1 MSFLNTVRR
10 AKAYLEEQGRV
21 SLRALRR
28 EFGLD
33 DDALDELV
41 QELVDVQQVAAREGK
56 FLSWVGPAS
65 AAASAAPPFSE
76 EGERRQL
83 TVLFCDL
90 VGSTQL
96 AADLDPED
104 WREVVRG
111 YQEVAAQVVE
121 ASGGHVAQYL
131 GDGLLVY
138 FGYPTAHESDAE
150 HAVRAGLGLVE
161 AVAQRNPQLQAR
173 HGVQLA
179 VRIGIHTGPVVVAEM
194 GRGASRERLAMGET
208 TNVAAHLQAV
218 AAPNRVCLSAATLRL
233 IHGVFQTCDLGL
245 RELKA
250 GRQIHAH
257 EAERVIGTPTGFDRV
272 APEQP
277 TTFVGREPELGV
289 VQECWARAREG
300 HGQAVLISGDP
311 GIGKSR
317 LVHEFRTAIAAQP
330 HAWLEGRC
338 SPYAQESPL
347 DPVLGIQRRS
357 FGFRARD
364 TAEQKIERIEATLRS
379 TGFDFPDAVPLLAD
393 LHSLPLPAD
402 RYRPLDLEPEGRRRR
417 TLELLGQWVLGLG
430 RAQPVVIVLEDVHW
444 MDPSTAELL
453 AAVLERSADE
463 RILLLLTGRP
473 EFDPS
478 GGPPGRLTTLVLERL
493 DAGQVEAIV
502 RDGTR
507 GHELPAGWVGRIAER
522 SDGIPLFAEE
532 LTRAAVETDAAWSEA
547 GDSTLIPSTLRD
559 SLMARLDR
567 LGPARELAQ
576 LAAVAGRE
584 LSHELLE
591 RIALRAG
598 LPLDPALQR
607 VLDEG
612 VFLRHGAPPEAS
624 YSFRHA
630 LIQDT
635 AYESLLRTTRR
646 RYHLLLASALREDLP
661 EIAESR
667 PELVAH
673 HLTRAGESVGA
684 VEWWLRAAELAH
696 RRAANEEA
704 IGHLRRGLR
713 IVAENGGGE
722 DREFQLQ
729 RELCRVLA
737 AARGYSHQETEAA
750 YWRTVQLLQHA
761 DDPTQAG
768 VVLCGHANVGVA
780 GGRLDQAYE
789 RYGQMIDLCRGRDL
803 ELVELAGRLGQ
814 GIVLFFRSELP
825 AAVETFA
832 WGAARYD
839 PARHAFVQAGFPDNP
854 GVEAHHYGGWALW
867 YAGYPEQARRSC
879 ERAIEVAP
887 DRFSVAYSLAFRSAL
902 ENMTRDYEPAE
913 ATAREALRLAD
924 RDGFPYVQSLA
935 GVMRCAAYGRRTR
948 DSAAEADFIA
958 IVRNATQGG
967 SATGAPLVLGDLAE
981 LQILLGRLAE
991 ARSTLELAR
1000 TFARE
1005 RQERVHVPELHRLTG
1020 ELALAADEPDA
1031 AAERAFV
1038 EAVELAR
1045 SQHSRSLE
1053 LRATTSLARLW
1064 QRQGRNRE
1072 ARDTL
1077 APVYAWFQEGFDCRD
1092 LVDARNLLETLG
1104 GS

>member
-121 ASGGHVAQYL
+121 ASAATWRSTWAMDSSCTSGTRRHTRA
-131 GDGLLVY
+131 
-138 FGYPTAHESDAE
+138 TRE

-218 AAPNRVCLSAATLRL
+218 AAPNRVYLSAATLRL

-402 RYRPLDLEPEGRRRR
+402 RYRPLDLEPEGPAEAHLGAARPVGARARR
-417 TLELLGQWVLGLG
+417 
-430 RAQPVVIVLEDVHW
+430 
-444 MDPSTAELL
+444 
-453 AAVLERSADE
+453 
-463 RILLLLTGRP
+463 
-473 EFDPS
+473 
-478 GGPPGRLTTLVLERL
+478 
-493 DAGQVEAIV
+493 
-502 RDGTR
+502 
-507 GHELPAGWVGRIAER
+507 
-522 SDGIPLFAEE
+522 
-532 LTRAAVETDAAWSEA
+532 
-547 GDSTLIPSTLRD
+547 
-559 SLMARLDR
+559 
-567 LGPARELAQ
+567 GPARGHRARGRPLDGPFDGRA
-576 LAAVAGRE
+576 AGR
-584 LSHELLE
+584 
-591 RIALRAG
+591 RAGALRRRA
-598 LPLDPALQR
+598 DPAAA
-607 VLDEG
+607 D
-612 VFLRHGAPPEAS
+612 
-624 YSFRHA
+624 
-630 LIQDT
+630 
-635 AYESLLRTTRR
+635 
-646 RYHLLLASALREDLP
+646 
-661 EIAESR
+661 R
-667 PELVAH
+667 P
-673 HLTRAGESVGA
+673 
-684 VEWWLRAAELAH
+684 
-696 RRAANEEA
+696 
-704 IGHLRRGLR
+704 
-713 IVAENGGGE
+713 
-722 DREFQLQ
+722 
-729 RELCRVLA
+729 
-737 AARGYSHQETEAA
+737 
-750 YWRTVQLLQHA
+750 
-761 DDPTQAG
+761 AG
-768 VVLCGHANVGVA
+768 VRPV
-780 GGRLDQAYE
+780 
-789 RYGQMIDLCRGRDL
+789 
-803 ELVELAGRLGQ
+803 
-814 GIVLFFRSELP
+814 
-825 AAVETFA
+825 
-832 WGAARYD
+832 
-839 PARHAFVQAGFPDNP
+839 
-854 GVEAHHYGGWALW
+854 
-867 YAGYPEQARRSC
+867 RR
-879 ERAIEVAP
+879 P
-887 DRFSVAYSLAFRSAL
+887 
-902 ENMTRDYEPAE
+902 
-913 ATAREALRLAD
+913 
-924 RDGFPYVQSLA
+924 
-935 GVMRCAAYGRRTR
+935 
-948 DSAAEADFIA
+948 
-958 IVRNATQGG
+958 
-967 SATGAPLVLGDLAE
+967 
-981 LQILLGRLAE
+981 
-991 ARSTLELAR
+991 
-1000 TFARE
+1000 
-1005 RQERVHVPELHRLTG
+1005 
-1020 ELALAADEPDA
+1020 
-1031 AAERAFV
+1031 
-1038 EAVELAR
+1038 
-1045 SQHSRSLE
+1045 
-1053 LRATTSLARLW
+1053 
-1064 QRQGRNRE
+1064 
-1072 ARDTL
+1072 
-1077 APVYAWFQEGFDCRD
+1077 APVA
-1092 LVDARNLLETLG
+1092 
-1104 GS
+1104 